1 MQLLREETTVD
12 QTARKKTV
20 HCVYAALLERGY
32 RPVNQLTGYILTGD
46 PTYITNHKGARQMI
60 ANIDRYELLRDLLN
74 GYFAGETGDRP

>member
-1 MQLLREETTVD
+1 MNQAERRTVID
-12 QTARKKTV
+12 RI
-20 HCVYAALLERGY
+20 YASLTERGY
-32 RPVNQLTGYILTGD
+32 RPVDQIIGYILTGD